1 MSTRP
6 ALAPYV
12 TYMTANEN
20 VMSAFRPC
28 RFPAQA
34 LAWFI
39 LKLEA
44 VALSGE
50 IPSAPAPASLSTRVP
65 NVTAI
70 ALTDDEGNESIGA
83 KLAQIFS
90 VEVARK
96 VPWRLANYS
105 SSDLVILF
113 NLLKYYRGVDTIARG
128 DTYGSYVMYYV
139 ADYSPQQ
146 AWNALLQTFD
156 IAGVADAQN
165 TMAAIMRHA
174 RQFRH
179 GSASLDSDLGIVS
192 VEQMAA
198 ARVSNMGCQ
207 SMAPYVMGLAAALN
221 IPGSTVRGYYA
232 GADHRSALFP
242 AVDLVLDHG
251 DAPYD
256 ALMDATPAEFIWDS
270 YQRWSNEVFIYKPYQ
285 GPGSSAAY
293 FAAKYH
299 FMVGRLYPSAWVMD
313 RYCGSDGSYPV
324 TGRAYLEQTF
334 LGYATASELDS
345 LENEIRTRTSGC
357 AVVPPDDP
365 DPSS

>member
-50 IPSAPAPASLSTRVP
+50 IPSAPAPASLSTRLP

-83 KLAQIFS
+83 KLAQIFY

-165 TMAAIMRHA
+165 AMAAIMWHA

-198 ARVSNMGCQ
+198 ARVSN
-207 SMAPYVMGLAAALN
+207 V
-221 IPGSTVRGYYA
+221 
-232 GADHRSALFP
+232 
-242 AVDLVLDHG
+242 
-251 DAPYD
+251 
-256 ALMDATPAEFIWDS
+256 
-270 YQRWSNEVFIYKPYQ
+270 
-285 GPGSSAAY
+285 
-293 FAAKYH
+293 
-299 FMVGRLYPSAWVMD
+299 
-313 RYCGSDGSYPV
+313 
-324 TGRAYLEQTF
+324 
-334 LGYATASELDS
+334 
-345 LENEIRTRTSGC
+345 
-357 AVVPPDDP
+357 
-365 DPSS
+365 